1 MDSCK
6 GKGNATA
13 FGGRLQAH
21 KGRHTLSLCL
31 LISVPATLTQDVMLT
46 PSLCPAYARKSP
58 SRDPSEGTYW
68 ETYITVTP
76 TYVMAVVSVPTLPH
90 PVLNPVLRWEP
101 CEKQHLISNPLICL
115 RTSGLTGGGRKTKH
129 PGFDRFHSPGTS
141 WELPL
146 LGGD

>member
-1 MDSCK
+1 
-6 GKGNATA
+6 
-13 FGGRLQAH
+13 
-21 KGRHTLSLCL
+21 
-31 LISVPATLTQDVMLT
+31 MLT